1 MTYRSGMLLSLSI
14 PFTENALMRFFALL
28 GLLFALVFGLVALGT
43 LIDVQ
48 QDLIAVTGGGLQG
61 LIAEFPTFWVLV
73 LGMVGIVAVVAA
85 FKAMFW

>member
-1 MTYRSGMLLSLSI
+1 
-14 PFTENALMRFFALL
+14 MRYFALL
-28 GLLFALVFGLVALGT
+28 GLLFALVFGVVALGT

-61 LIAEFPTFWVLV
+61 LVAEFPTFWVLL